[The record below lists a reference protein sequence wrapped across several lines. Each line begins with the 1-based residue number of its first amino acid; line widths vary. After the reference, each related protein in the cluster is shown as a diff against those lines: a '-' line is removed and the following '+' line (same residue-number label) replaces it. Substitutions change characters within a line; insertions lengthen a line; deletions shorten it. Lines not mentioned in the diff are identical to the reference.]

1 MYGTLRRKM
10 YGNDQWKFQDPKME
24 VLYHIRPYCVVILY
38 SLTLASKRGL
48 IYGRYLQ
55 FRILK
60 FPLKWWRNCWSGFLV
75 KMSKPGL
82 EGRCQFCCKSPLQP
96 GFSWK
101 VQMRFSRGRG
111 GRGAAFE
118 GTLTK
123 KLTNIWD
130 NVPQWLGFFF
140 QKIEATN
147 KIGFNKPFRTCIC
160 PKMGCHQKCHLN
172 WEKHDVLILWDSGY
186 HKSRILELRVHGNTE
201 LCQICGSGCV
211 ATLNPGRQPAGP
223 GDQHFPTAFQPGYS
237 YNSRCWVNAVLRS
250 LLHKFRRHPCPLRFD
265 LLA

>member
-1 MYGTLRRKM
+1 MT
-10 YGNDQWKFQDPKME
+10 
-24 VLYHIRPYCVVILY
+24 
-38 SLTLASKRGL
+38 
-48 IYGRYLQ
+48 
-55 FRILK
+55 RI
-60 FPLKWWRNCWSGFLV
+60 
-75 KMSKPGL
+75 
-82 EGRCQFCCKSPLQP
+82 
-96 GFSWK
+96 
-101 VQMRFSRGRG
+101 
-111 GRGAAFE
+111 
-118 GTLTK
+118 
-123 KLTNIWD
+123 
-130 NVPQWLGFFF
+130 FF

-250 LLHKFRRHPCPLRFD
+250 LLTAGPVALICHFDVAALGSSRVIVVATDAILFLHQRSKFIVCLIICPSHAAAIGLWHID
-265 LLA
+265 LLSNPLTAAPTSRRQISWVPFAQG